1 MRVITIDEGKKEKM
15 SEYAEKMLKYGGKL
29 MQCIESLNEEDE
41 DESMGE
47 RYGERYGERGV
58 ERMGR
63 GGNYGARYGERYGER
78 DDDEMDDEED
88 FGMRGGGRD
97 GYGRRDG
104 MGMRRSRR
112 TGRYIR

>member
-29 MQCIESLNEEDE
+29 MQCIESLNEEE

-47 RYGERYGERGV
+47 RYD

-63 GGNYGARYGERYGER
+63 GRYGERYGER
-78 DDDEMDDEED
+78 DDYDMEDDEE
-88 FGMRGGGRD
+88 FGMRSGRD

>member
-29 MQCIESLNEEDE
+29 MQCIESLNEDE
-41 DESMGE
+41 DERMGE
-47 RYGERYGERGV
+47 RYG

-78 DDDEMDDEED
+78 DDDEMEDDED
-88 FGMRGGGRD
+88 LGMRGGGRD